1 MDENKIKF
9 LQGLE
14 KLTRETGIIIGGCG
28 CCGSPFLSAVGIKD
42 IVSECGY
49 AAEENGDKVC
59 WVSPNDEYD
68 WENLR
73 HLIRSKTSE

>member
-14 KLTRETGIIIGGCG
+14 KLTRETGVSIGGCG
-28 CCGSPFLSAVGIKD
+28 CCGSPFLSELEIKD
-42 IVSECGY
+42 LVFECGY

-59 WVSPNDEYD
+59 WISQSDEYD
-68 WENLR
+68 WKYSR